1 VHSYEQDG
9 YKLVRGAFPPED
21 LNPFRDWIKEAVGNH
36 AVELQEEGK
45 ISELFE
51 DKPFGHRL
59 VAIHADKKLRSRS
72 WNSPAFGPAIH
83 ALIKHPAIA
92 NALEP
97 HLGPNISFNGDYH
110 LRPKM
115 PTPVDTVVPLHQDS
129 QYYGK
134 PTQHAKIIT
143 VWIPLVDVDENNGCL
158 YVIPGSH
165 RWKLFESERD
175 ENQGMRSFENPEDH
189 VKAIPQPMKC
199 GDILFFSNMT
209 FHGSKVNN
217 SDAVRWSVDIRY
229 CRTRGTYS
237 PSSPEERK
245 GEDYL
250 YEQLR
255 KTKRTPSLVV
265 RGKEQQWSFEKWR
278 DEYALLKK
286 E

>member
-1 VHSYEQDG
+1 
-9 YKLVRGAFPPED
+9 
-21 LNPFRDWIKEAVGNH
+21 
-36 AVELQEEGK
+36 
-45 ISELFE
+45 
-51 DKPFGHRL
+51 
-59 VAIHADKKLRSRS
+59 
-72 WNSPAFGPAIH
+72 
-83 ALIKHPAIA
+83 
-92 NALEP
+92 
-97 HLGPNISFNGDYH
+97 
-110 LRPKM
+110 
-115 PTPVDTVVPLHQDS
+115 
-129 QYYGK
+129 
-134 PTQHAKIIT
+134 
-143 VWIPLVDVDENNGCL
+143 
-158 YVIPGSH
+158 
-165 RWKLFESERD
+165 
-175 ENQGMRSFENPEDH
+175 MRSFENPEDH